1 MKYLVGFSPDQGG
14 REALALA
21 AVLVRSSGGSI
32 VVCNVIPETWGHPSM
47 ARVDAEYATF
57 LEQHAKKALAKA
69 REALGK
75 GISAEF
81 ISRSASSARE
91 GLLQTASDV
100 GADCVVLG
108 SARAAPLGR
117 FAEGSVTSG
126 ILHSASLP
134 VALAPKGYSPGPRAR
149 VKRVTCAFSGAK
161 DSSSLARR
169 SVGLCE
175 SFNAPLRLATLVV
188 RDKQMYPTGAGYSA
202 ENLVSNQMKR
212 QANAAQAE
220 VIANWTS
227 PVKVAGA
234 IGDGKTWRAAMDSL
248 SWKDA
253 EVMVVGS
260 SGLGPILRVFLG
272 SNSGKIVCN
281 SPVPCIILPRGGE
294 ADAA

>member
-14 REALALA
+14 HEALALA
-21 AVLVRSSGGSI
+21 AVLVRSSGGSV

-69 REALGK
+69 RAALGK

-81 ISRSASSARE
+81 ISRSAPSARE

-134 VALAPKGYSPGPRAR
+134 VALAPRGFTPGPRAR
-149 VKRVTCAFSGAK
+149 IKRVTCAFSGAK
-161 DSSSLARR
+161 NSGSLARR

-175 SFNAPLRLATLVV
+175 SFNTPLRLATLVV

-212 QANAAQAE
+212 QAVAAQAE
-220 VIANWTS
+220 VVSGWTS

-234 IGDGKTWRAAMDSL
+234 IGDGKTWRAALDSL
-248 SWKDA
+248 AWKDA

-272 SNSGKIVCN
+272 SNSGKIVYN
-281 SPVPCIILPRGGE
+281 APVPCIILPRGGE
-294 ADAA
+294 AEAA

>member
-32 VVCNVIPETWGHPSM
+32 VVCTVIPETWGHPSM
-47 ARVDAEYATF
+47 ARVDAEYAIF

-69 REALGK
+69 KEVLGK
-75 GISAEF
+75 GMSAEF
-81 ISRSASSARE
+81 ISRAASSARE

-134 VALAPKGYSPGPRAR
+134 VALAPRGFTPGPRAR
-149 VKRVTCAFSGAK
+149 IKRVTCAFSGAK
-161 DSSSLARR
+161 DSASLARR
-169 SVGLCE
+169 SIGLCQ

-220 VIANWTS
+220 VVTGWTS
-227 PVKVAGA
+227 PVKVAGS

-248 SWKDA
+248 AWKDA

-272 SNSGKIVCN
+272 SNSGKIVYN
-281 SPVPCIILPRGGE
+281 APVPCIILPRGGE
-294 ADAA
+294 AEAA

>member
-21 AVLVRSSGGSI
+21 AVLVRSSGGTI

-47 ARVDAEYATF
+47 ARVDAEYAIF

-69 REALGK
+69 KEALGK

-81 ISRSASSARE
+81 ISRSAASARE

-108 SARAAPLGR
+108 SARTAPLGR

-161 DSSSLARR
+161 DSNSLARR

-227 PVKVAGA
+227 PVKVASA
-234 IGDGKTWRAAMDSL
+234 IGDGKTWRAALDSL

-281 SPVPCIILPRGGE
+281 SPVPCIILPRGE
-294 ADAA
+294 VDAA